1 MLKQITM
8 AVVIEVK
15 GSCDTVVSPH
25 VLAPLQTVQTYM
37 LTVVLDT
44 PLD

>member
-1 MLKQITM
+1 MLKQITT

-15 GSCDTVVSPH
+15 GSRDTVVSPH
-25 VLAPLQTVQTYM
+25 VLVLQTVQTSM

-44 PLD
+44 LLD

>member
-1 MLKQITM
+1 MLKQTTM
-8 AVVIEVK
+8 AVGIEVK

-25 VLAPLQTVQTYM
+25 VLALQTVQTYM

>member
-1 MLKQITM
+1 MLKQITT

-15 GSCDTVVSPH
+15 GSRYTVVSPH
-25 VLAPLQTVQTYM
+25 VLALQTVQTNM

-44 PLD
+44 LLD